1 MSNDLDNLK
10 EQFYRDTEEILVNVE
25 QSLLEVESGSA
36 DSGVMDAMFRDFHT
50 LKGNAGMVG
59 EGAVQELC
67 HAVESKLD
75 PVRKGREE
83 IADSTIQAVF
93 EVVDLLRRA
102 VGANNPTN
110 FKDELAGAA
119 AALSATSAPG
129 TGHVKTGVSGTASS
143 DSSASVKRRADPQ
156 KGRVSSV
163 CESDRESV
171 DCTLQEFRRLF
182 RRFYPLDTAANRLSE
197 DSAPGENAS
206 ILEDMGMESI
216 ELQDCIPDK
225 FGSLKSLGVYIEKLL
240 VLLIRNDIEYDPF
253 SFELLD
259 RLISDFRDGMIKIL
273 EGGDFMLEV
282 PIPNMRSLSYLE
294 EVIDAG
300 KEILIVRLKMP
311 YKDFIS
317 HEESFPLLK
326 RLYQTERHYVI
337 YVLAPNETIS
347 KAASL
352 VKDSVEEFPE
362 VYDSLWS
369 GLQELLQSKKE
380 LTNG

>member
-1 MSNDLDNLK
+1 
-10 EQFYRDTEEILVNVE
+10 
-25 QSLLEVESGSA
+25 
-36 DSGVMDAMFRDFHT
+36 
-50 LKGNAGMVG
+50 
-59 EGAVQELC
+59 
-67 HAVESKLD
+67 
-75 PVRKGREE
+75 
-83 IADSTIQAVF
+83 
-93 EVVDLLRRA
+93 
-102 VGANNPTN
+102 
-110 FKDELAGAA
+110 
-119 AALSATSAPG
+119 
-129 TGHVKTGVSGTASS
+129 
-143 DSSASVKRRADPQ
+143 
-156 KGRVSSV
+156 
-163 CESDRESV
+163 
-171 DCTLQEFRRLF
+171 
-182 RRFYPLDTAANRLSE
+182 
-197 DSAPGENAS
+197 
-206 ILEDMGMESI
+206 
-216 ELQDCIPDK
+216 
-225 FGSLKSLGVYIEKLL
+225 
-240 VLLIRNDIEYDPF
+240 
-253 SFELLD
+253 
-259 RLISDFRDGMIKIL
+259 
-273 EGGDFMLEV
+273 MLEV